1 MERSRQVKE
10 DYEAKPRRIYLL
22 ETMNDIGP
30 DPAYKSILTYLTQE
44 GGIHKTLELLNQL
57 NTKSAWARLFAV
69 ILMAAQSAL
78 CAAPVQAAPPQGPMA
93 QESTVVHVVRVG
105 ETLFSIAQ
113 HYGTTVSAIAQ
124 ANRIANPRLIHVGQR
139 LAIPASG
146 MTPSPPSTSS
156 GHRSPAAY
164 IIQRGDTLSLI
175 AHRYTT
181 TIRAIAELNSIL
193 NPNLIHIGQRLIIPS
208 AGYSPPSLRQP
219 FTSTGLSTSDAAQD
233 TPPSPTQIH
242 TVQQGE
248 TLTRI
253 ALRYGTTIS
262 VIVAANDLANPSLI
276 FTRQRLVI
284 PTSTPSTPLP
294 SPFIAVE
301 LKPLP
306 VIQGQT
312 LAIKVQTDGSVNLA
326 GSFTSTGLST
336 SDNRPLAFVG
346 ESGQYWTLVGIQAT
360 AQLGPRLLELAAT
373 DGTGKATRGSKLIQ
387 VVAGNFATEQIALPP
402 QASKLLDPAL
412 IRAEN
417 ERLSLV
423 FGIFSHQQ
431 WWEGLFRVPLQGPMR
446 VTSAFGARRSYSG
459 GPPTSYHGGIDY
471 GAEAGTPV
479 LAAGRGRVVLAEDLT
494 VRGKA
499 VIIDHGLGVY
509 SSYYHLSEIAVK
521 TGQEVERGD
530 LIGKVGSTGL
540 STGSHLHWEIRVGGV
555 YVDPLQWTRQAF
567 P

>member
-1 MERSRQVKE
+1 M
-10 DYEAKPRRIYLL
+10 
-22 ETMNDIGP
+22 
-30 DPAYKSILTYLTQE
+30 
-44 GGIHKTLELLNQL
+44 ELLNQL

-69 ILMAAQSAL
+69 ILIAAQSAL

-93 QESTVVHVVRVG
+93 QESTVVHVVRLG
-105 ETLFSIAQ
+105 QTLFSIAQ
-113 HYGTTVSAIAQ
+113 HYGTTVEAIAQ
-124 ANRIANPRLIHVGQR
+124 ANRIANPRLIRVGQR
-139 LAIPASG
+139 LVIPASG

-156 GHRSPAAY
+156 GHRSPATY

-175 AHRYTT
+175 AHRYNT

-276 FTRQRLVI
+276 FTGQRLVI
-284 PTSTPSTPLP
+284 PGSPPSTPLP

-301 LKPLP
+301 LQPLP

-326 GSFTSTGLST
+326 GSF
-336 SDNRPLAFVG
+336 DKRPLAFVG

-360 AQLGPRLLELAAT
+360 AQLGPCLLELAAT

-417 ERLSLV
+417 ERLSQV

-459 GPPTSYHGGIDY
+459 GPPTSYHGGLDY

-509 SSYYHLSEIAVK
+509 SGYYHLSDIVVEA
-521 TGQEVERGD
+521 GQKVDRGD
-530 LIGKVGSTGL
+530 PIGKVGSTGL

>member
-1 MERSRQVKE
+1 M
-10 DYEAKPRRIYLL
+10 
-22 ETMNDIGP
+22 
-30 DPAYKSILTYLTQE
+30 
-44 GGIHKTLELLNQL
+44 ELLNQL

-69 ILMAAQSAL
+69 ILIAAQSAL
-78 CAAPVQAAPPQGPMA
+78 CAAPVQAAPPQGPVA
-93 QESTVVHVVRVG
+93 QESTVVHVVRLG
-105 ETLFSIAQ
+105 ETLFSIA
-113 HYGTTVSAIAQ
+113 
-124 ANRIANPRLIHVGQR
+124 
-139 LAIPASG
+139 
-146 MTPSPPSTSS
+146 
-156 GHRSPAAY
+156 
-164 IIQRGDTLSLI
+164 
-175 AHRYTT
+175 HRYNT
-181 TIRAIAELNSIL
+181 TIRAVAELNSIL

-208 AGYSPPSLRQP
+208 AGYSSPSLRQP

-276 FTRQRLVI
+276 FTGQRLVI
-284 PTSTPSTPLP
+284 PGSTPSTPLP

-360 AQLGPRLLELAAT
+360 AQLGPHLLELAAT

-417 ERLSLV
+417 ERLSQV

-431 WWEGLFRVPLQGPMR
+431 WWEGLFRVPLQGPVR
-446 VTSAFGARRSYSG
+446 VTSTFGARRSYSG

>member
-1 MERSRQVKE
+1 M
-10 DYEAKPRRIYLL
+10 
-22 ETMNDIGP
+22 
-30 DPAYKSILTYLTQE
+30 
-44 GGIHKTLELLNQL
+44 ELLNQL

-69 ILMAAQSAL
+69 ILIAAQSAL
-78 CAAPVQAAPPQGPMA
+78 CAAPVQAAPPQGPVA
-93 QESTVVHVVRVG
+93 QESTVVHVVRLG

-113 HYGTTVSAIAQ
+113 YYGTTVEAIAQ

-146 MTPSPPSTSS
+146 MTPSPPSTSPWSFGTCPGPFVPCVLGPQDQGRQVQGPGTKGS
-156 GHRSPAAY
+156 GHRSPATY

-175 AHRYTT
+175 AHRYNT
-181 TIRAIAELNSIL
+181 TIRAVAELNSIL
-193 NPNLIHIGQRLIIPS
+193 NPNLIRIGQRLIIPS
-208 AGYSPPSLRQP
+208 AGYSSPSLRQP

-262 VIVAANDLANPSLI
+262 VIVAANDFANPSLI
-276 FTRQRLVI
+276 FTGQRLVI
-284 PTSTPSTPLP
+284 PGSSPSTPLP
-294 SPFIAVE
+294 SPFIALE

-402 QASKLLDPAL
+402 QASRLLDPAL

-417 ERLSLV
+417 ERLSQV
-423 FGIFSHQQ
+423 
-431 WWEGLFRVPLQGPMR
+431 
-446 VTSAFGARRSYSG
+446 
-459 GPPTSYHGGIDY
+459 
-471 GAEAGTPV
+471 
-479 LAAGRGRVVLAEDLT
+479 
-494 VRGKA
+494 
-499 VIIDHGLGVY
+499 
-509 SSYYHLSEIAVK
+509 
-521 TGQEVERGD
+521 
-530 LIGKVGSTGL
+530 
-540 STGSHLHWEIRVGGV
+540 
-555 YVDPLQWTRQAF
+555 
-567 P
+567 